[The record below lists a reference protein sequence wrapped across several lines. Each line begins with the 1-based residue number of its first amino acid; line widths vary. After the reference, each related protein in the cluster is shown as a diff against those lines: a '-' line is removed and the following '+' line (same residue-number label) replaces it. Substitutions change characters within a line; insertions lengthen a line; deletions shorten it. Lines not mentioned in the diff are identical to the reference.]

1 MKRVAGWLVALSMIA
16 GTSVMAQRRGTAAPP
31 RPTTPPRA
39 AAKPPEPKTE
49 PATVACPQPLGVGVQ
64 TKRMFCDV
72 TIGRDPLAG
81 IIITLPPHT
90 GPVTLTFDLHNR
102 HLYSEELVKANR
114 GFRRYTA
121 SVGVLAM
128 DNTLLARGLVQ
139 NEFRTASDL
148 VDRVS
153 ADGRGGV
160 KAVAPTGSE
169 TITVMIDAEE
179 EKVSI
184 LGEKLTELRPE
195 AVRAEEFSA
204 TGRPIAIISNVM
216 IQYQPA
222 PPARR
227 PAPTRRR

>member
-1 MKRVAGWLVALSMIA
+1 MLAVALIT
-16 GTSVMAQRRGTAAPP
+16 GTSVMAQSRGTTTP
-31 RPTTPPRA
+31 RRSTTPPRP

-49 PATVACPQPLGVGVQ
+49 PATMACPQPLGVGAQ
-64 TKRMFCDV
+64 TKRTFCDV
-72 TIGRDPLAG
+72 MIGRDPLAG

-90 GPVTLTFDLHNR
+90 GPVTLTFELHNR
-102 HLYSEELVKANR
+102 HTYSEELVKANR

-121 SVGVLAM
+121 SIGVLAM

-139 NEFRTASDL
+139 NEFRTVNDL
-148 VDRVS
+148 VDRIS
-153 ADGRGGV
+153 GGSGPGGL

-169 TITVMIDAEE
+169 TISVMIDAEE

-195 AVRAEEFSA
+195 AARPEEFSA

-227 PAPTRRR
+227 PAPARRR

>member
-1 MKRVAGWLVALSMIA
+1 MLALCMIA
-16 GTSVMAQRRGTAAPP
+16 APSVMAQSRGTATPR
-31 RPTTPPRA
+31 RPTTPARTP
-39 AAKPPEPKTE
+39 AKPPEPKTE
-49 PATVACPQPLGVGVQ
+49 PATMTCPQPLGVGVQ
-64 TKRMFCDV
+64 TKRTFCDV
-72 TIGRDPLAG
+72 MIGRDPLAG

-128 DNTLLARGLVQ
+128 DNTLLGRGLVQ
-139 NEFRTASDL
+139 NEFRTATDL
-148 VDRVS
+148 IDRVS
-153 ADGRGGV
+153 ADGGRGGL
-160 KAVAPTGSE
+160 KAVAPTGAE
-169 TITVMIDAEE
+169 TISVMIDAEE

-195 AVRAEEFSA
+195 AARAEEFSA